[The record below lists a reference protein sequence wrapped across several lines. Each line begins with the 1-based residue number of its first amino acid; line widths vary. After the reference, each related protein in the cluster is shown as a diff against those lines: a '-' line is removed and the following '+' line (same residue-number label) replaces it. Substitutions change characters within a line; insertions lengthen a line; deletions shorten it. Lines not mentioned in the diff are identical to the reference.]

1 MQAGLTQGSRP
12 PRGLSGRRG
21 RAADVITSDVADRAK
36 LNPVYIQ
43 AIE

>member
-21 RAADVITSDVADRAK
+21 RAADAITSDVADRAK